1 MELNCKDRYVAIIE
15 VTDPITRQKELRKID
30 VEATIRARVR

>member
-1 MELNCKDRYVAIIE
+1 MELNCKEQCMAVIA

-30 VEATIRARVR
+30 AETTIRARVR

>member
-1 MELNCKDRYVAIIE
+1 MEFNCKDWYMAVTE

-30 VEATIRARVR
+30 AEATTRARVR